1 MTKSSRSSITCIFHL
16 PKNSTRQ
23 EQIRRGIWEPLQTGS
38 SYTIQW
44 VAIGEKESGP
54 NWFEGMWTDP
64 MNENDTEHSSVL
76 KIAFKRSKSS
86 LILYIDNSEDEVFL
100 KGSCANLFLIA
111 AERYPDSGMFFSDY
125 DLLTEN
131 KKYSIRLLK
140 HHSGR
145 VRNDQDHGKVFLFR
159 KEILHRSI
167 ESDNTLK
174 YHLLYDLRLKISEI
188 STITHISNKEK
199 GSLYEVA
206 SVKQEA
212 NVFDYLMEE
221 KSSQIEAESVFTE
234 HLKRTGAFLSPGQ
247 CIISRPQ
254 PRHDPTLNA
263 SVIIPVNDRPEFIGT
278 ALQSC
283 LNQSVQNIEVIVVV
297 NGGNEDP
304 TILEVQ
310 RYQKGGDRYINNQID
325 VRLEVVDINNIGFCL
340 NNGVSIAKGE
350 FYVQLDSDDRLKQ
363 NAIERILEVFE
374 SDPEIGIV
382 IGSYDVWELKKDGT
396 LIRKKE
402 IPTVTHDEWTRK
414 NGRNNLLRVGG
425 AGAPRSI
432 PIQLIKDI
440 GLFGMNEEPYSRNY
454 AEDYEL
460 VTRISEH
467 YQVGRIL
474 EPIYDVIRHP
484 GGTDHS
490 IDQNTIDRNDE
501 TKDWIRKIALKRRIK
516 LNRSQNEH
524 I

>member
-54 NWFEGMWTDP
+54 NWFEGIWTDP

-167 ESDNTLK
+167 EPDNTLK

-199 GSLYEVA
+199 GSL
-206 SVKQEA
+206 
-212 NVFDYLMEE
+212 
-221 KSSQIEAESVFTE
+221 
-234 HLKRTGAFLSPGQ
+234 
-247 CIISRPQ
+247 
-254 PRHDPTLNA
+254 
-263 SVIIPVNDRPEFIGT
+263 
-278 ALQSC
+278 
-283 LNQSVQNIEVIVVV
+283 
-297 NGGNEDP
+297 
-304 TILEVQ
+304 
-310 RYQKGGDRYINNQID
+310 
-325 VRLEVVDINNIGFCL
+325 
-340 NNGVSIAKGE
+340 
-350 FYVQLDSDDRLKQ
+350 
-363 NAIERILEVFE
+363 
-374 SDPEIGIV
+374 
-382 IGSYDVWELKKDGT
+382 
-396 LIRKKE
+396 
-402 IPTVTHDEWTRK
+402 
-414 NGRNNLLRVGG
+414 
-425 AGAPRSI
+425 
-432 PIQLIKDI
+432 
-440 GLFGMNEEPYSRNY
+440 
-454 AEDYEL
+454 
-460 VTRISEH
+460 
-467 YQVGRIL
+467 
-474 EPIYDVIRHP
+474 
-484 GGTDHS
+484 
-490 IDQNTIDRNDE
+490 
-501 TKDWIRKIALKRRIK
+501 
-516 LNRSQNEH
+516 
-524 I
+524 

>member
-1 MTKSSRSSITCIFHL
+1 MPKSSRSSITCIFHL

-54 NWFEGMWTDP
+54 NWFEGIWTDP

-111 AERYPDSGMFFSDY
+111 AERSPDSGMFFSDY

-159 KEILHRSI
+159 KEILHQSI

-221 KSSQIEAESVFTE
+221 KSQF
-234 HLKRTGAFLSPGQ
+234 
-247 CIISRPQ
+247 IISRPQ
-254 PRHDPTLNA
+254 PRHDPTLKA

-310 RYQKGGDRYINNQID
+310 RYQKGGDRYVNNQID

-414 NGRNNLLRVGG
+414 NGRNNLLRIGG

-467 YQVGRIL
+467 YQVGRIF

-516 LNRSQNEH
+516 LNRSQNEP